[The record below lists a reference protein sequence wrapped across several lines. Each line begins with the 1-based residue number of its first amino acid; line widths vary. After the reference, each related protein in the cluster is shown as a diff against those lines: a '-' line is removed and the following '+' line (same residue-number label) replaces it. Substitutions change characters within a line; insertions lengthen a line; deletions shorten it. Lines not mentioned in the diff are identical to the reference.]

1 MLTPRAP
8 ERKGQRVAARAI
20 PAYVHPTRLLKNTIA
35 QERGLTPSARHK
47 HETPNTEFR
56 VSSPA
61 PGAAA
66 GLPSITRWLV
76 LTVAAIGFL
85 FDTYELLML
94 PLVGAPAIAELLGV
108 PPNNP
113 QVRQWLGYILWAAA
127 VCGGVFGLAGGFLI
141 DRFGRKRIMVVS
153 ILLYS
158 FSPVAAAFSTS
169 VWTFALFRC
178 TTFIGVC
185 VEFVAAITWLAELF
199 EDKRARELAIGWTQA
214 FASVGGLVVTGA
226 NTLARTFA
234 EQLPAIPVPEPFDPH
249 AYWRYTLLTGLV
261 PGVLILVLMPLVPE
275 SRVWAE
281 RKRAGT
287 LGRPRFGELFSPE
300 LRRATLV
307 STALSACAY
316 AAAFG
321 ALQLTPTQ
329 VAPGLPSLAEQQKAL
344 KPLREEATELNGQLN
359 AIQPQLRAQYPAV
372 PGLEEV
378 VNARSVTLR
387 ELRRARDRNDDA
399 GVQVAQAR
407 MKELTGRLNAVTN
420 DHTEARQQVLAREA
434 VLQKLG
440 ANRGKQQEPDQ
451 QIRDKGDVMQF
462 WQEMGGLT
470 GRILLAALLVVI
482 VNRRVLL
489 RLFLVPGLFAFP
501 LTYYFL
507 FREQP
512 DLFAFGV
519 FLCGLCTVAQFS
531 YLGEY
536 LPKAFPVHL
545 RGTGGSFATNV
556 GGRMVGTSASFVTTS
571 LVAPLVSGGNFVQVA
586 TAAAI
591 VGAVVYVI
599 GLLLSF
605 ALPPPKEEPPAPS
618 APPHG

>member
-1 MLTPRAP
+1 M
-8 ERKGQRVAARAI
+8 
-20 PAYVHPTRLLKNTIA
+20 
-35 QERGLTPSARHK
+35 
-47 HETPNTEFR
+47 
-56 VSSPA
+56 SSPA
-61 PGAAA
+61 PGAVA
-66 GLPSITRWLV
+66 GLPPVTRWLV
-76 LTVAAIGFL
+76 LAVAAVGFL

-94 PLVGAPAIAELLGV
+94 PLIGAPAIAELLGV

-113 QVRQWLGYILWAAA
+113 QVREWLGYILWSAA

-141 DRFGRKRIMVVS
+141 DRFGRKRIMIVS

-199 EDKRARELAIGWTQA
+199 EDKKTRELAIGWTQA

-226 NTLARTFA
+226 NTLARGYA
-234 EQLPAIPVPEPFDPH
+234 DQLPPIPVPEPFDPH
-249 AYWRYTLLTGLV
+249 SFWRYTLLTGLV
-261 PGVLILVLMPLVPE
+261 PGVLILLLMPFVPE

-281 RKRAGT
+281 RKRTGT
-287 LGRPRFGELFSPE
+287 LKRPRFGELFSPE
-300 LRRATLV
+300 LRRVTLV

-329 VAPGLPSLAEQQKAL
+329 VVPGLPSLTEQQKQL
-344 KPLREEATELNGQLN
+344 KPLREEATELNKQLN
-359 AIQPQLRAQYPAV
+359 EVQPKLHGQFASVA
-372 PGLEEV
+372 GLEEV

-387 ELRRARDRNDDA
+387 ALRKAREHEDAA
-399 GVQVAQAR
+399 GVQAAQAK
-407 MKELTGRLNAVTN
+407 MKELTARLNEVTKSS
-420 DHTEARQQVLAREA
+420 TEAKQLVLDREG

-440 ANRGKQQEPDQ
+440 ANRAKQQEPDQ
-451 QIRDKGDVMQF
+451 QIRDKGDATQF
-462 WQEMGGLT
+462 WQEMGGLV

-489 RLFLVPGLFAFP
+489 RVFQVPGLVVFP

-512 DLFAFGV
+512 NLFAFGV

-531 YLGEY
+531 YMGEY

-556 GGRMVGTSASFVTTS
+556 GGRMLGTSASFVTTS
-571 LVAPLVSGGNFVQVA
+571 LVAPLVVGGNFVQVA
-586 TAAAI
+586 TGAAI
-591 VGAVVYVI
+591 VGTAVYVI
-599 GLLLSF
+599 GVLLSF
-605 ALPPPKEEPPAPS
+605 ALPTPKEEPIPAP
-618 APPHG
+618 APAPTDSPAPTSPPAQG